1 VSDAAPNPIGAA
13 SAPDPAGRVPDAAS
27 VGGCVTDVSSL
38 QTGGAGNGA
47 ASFAGNPIGK
57 PLDPAEHTRRMRF
70 YETGKRLGWTQ
81 ERMAAEA
88 GVTNSTFQRWLGA
101 CGISARSFKP
111 PAPAKS
117 HPKPMPTVERIRAC
131 MTCSEPFPS
140 TGAHHRLCSVCNGRA
155 QNLSPLE
162 RP

>member
-1 VSDAAPNPIGAA
+1 VS
-13 SAPDPAGRVPDAAS
+13 
-27 VGGCVTDVSSL
+27 DVSS

-47 ASFAGNPIGK
+47 ASFGGNPIGK

-81 ERMAAEA
+81 NRMAAEA
-88 GVTNSTFQRWLGA
+88 GIPPTTFQRWLGA

-111 PAPAKS
+111 PAPAKT
-117 HPKPMPTVERIRAC
+117 HPKPMPTVDRIRAC

-140 TGAHHRLCSVCNGRA
+140 TGPGNRMCGYCRQRGGAMSPYNPSPGGDVGRQRQA
-155 QNLSPLE
+155 RRSD
-162 RP
+162 